1 MSEEKTTKKRRSKK
15 DVETVEFVETTAPS
29 VIEEEAIV
37 NTIEG
42 YDKVDDTPVAD
53 TADAVEVIEPA
64 VEDTELKKEDTVVE
78 ETKAD
83 EPTKEEKPKRT
94 RKSKKAES
102 EVTEDAG
109 QADTVAEDKPK
120 AKKSNGSDRSA
131 DAPIIIKKPIWLYK
145 ASIGS
150 QYIKPITGTYYRWR
164 DDVVTGRI
172 CITDSPENKGI
183 LCKVLGWINESDVK

>member
-1 MSEEKTTKKRRSKK
+1 MAEKKTRKRKNTA
-15 DVETVEFVETTAPS
+15 VETVETAAPS
-29 VIEEEAIV
+29 AVEEEAIAQ
-37 NTIEG
+37 TIED

-53 TADAVEVIEPA
+53 TVEVIEPA
-64 VEDTELKKEDTVVE
+64 VEDIELKKEDTVVE

-83 EPTKEEKPKRT
+83 EPIKEEKPKRT

-102 EVTEDAG
+102 EVTENAE

-131 DAPIIIKKPIWLYK
+131 DAPIIIEKPIWLYK
-145 ASIGS
+145 ASIGN

>member
-1 MSEEKTTKKRRSKK
+1 MSEEKKTRKRRSKK
-15 DVETVEFVETTAPS
+15 IVETVETVETVATPA
-29 VIEEEAIV
+29 VEEEAIV
-37 NTIEG
+37 NTIED
-42 YDKVDDTPVAD
+42 YDKVDDTPIAD

-64 VEDTELKKEDTVVE
+64 VEDIEIKKEDTVVE

-83 EPTKEEKPKRT
+83 EPIKEEKPKRT
-94 RKSKKAES
+94 RKPKKAES

-109 QADTVAEDKPK
+109 QTDTVTEDKPK
-120 AKKSNGSDRSA
+120 AKKSNGSDRFA
-131 DAPIIIKKPIWLYK
+131 DAPIIIEKPIWLYK
-145 ASIGS
+145 ASIGN
-150 QYIKPITGTYYRWR
+150 QYIRPITGTYYRWR

>member
-1 MSEEKTTKKRRSKK
+1 MAEKKTRKRKNTA
-15 DVETVEFVETTAPS
+15 VETVETVETAVTPT
-29 VIEEEAIV
+29 VEEEAIAQ
-37 NTIEG
+37 TIED

-53 TADAVEVIEPA
+53 TVEVIEPA
-64 VEDTELKKEDTVVE
+64 VDDVELKKEDTVVDEIKAE
-78 ETKAD
+78 ESVN
-83 EPTKEEKPKRT
+83 EEKPKRT

-102 EVTEDAG
+102 EKAENAG
-109 QADTVAEDKPK
+109 QADTIAEDKPK

-131 DAPIIIKKPIWLYK
+131 DAPIIIEKPIWLYK
-145 ASIGS
+145 ASIGN
-150 QYIKPITGTYYRWR
+150 QYIMPITGTYYRWR

>member
-1 MSEEKTTKKRRSKK
+1 MAEKKTRKRKNTA
-15 DVETVEFVETTAPS
+15 VETVETVETPIAAET
-29 VIEEEAIV
+29 IV
-37 NTIEG
+37 QTIED

-53 TADAVEVIEPA
+53 TVEVIEPA
-64 VEDTELKKEDTVVE
+64 VEDAELKKEDTVVE

-83 EPTKEEKPKRT
+83 EPIKEEKPKRT
-94 RKSKKAES
+94 RKPKKAES
-102 EVTEDAG
+102 AVTENAG
-109 QADTVAEDKPK
+109 QADTIAEDKPK

-131 DAPIIIKKPIWLYK
+131 DAPIIIEKPIWLYK
-145 ASIGS
+145 ASIGN

>member
-1 MSEEKTTKKRRSKK
+1 MAEKKTRKRKNTA
-15 DVETVEFVETTAPS
+15 VETVETVETVAPS
-29 VIEEEAIV
+29 AVEEEAIV
-37 NTIEG
+37 NTIED
-42 YDKVDDTPVAD
+42 YDKEDDTPIAD

-64 VEDTELKKEDTVVE
+64 VEDAELKKEDTVVE

-83 EPTKEEKPKRT
+83 EPIKEEKPKRT

-102 EVTEDAG
+102 EVTENAE

-120 AKKSNGSDRSA
+120 AKKSDRLSGSA

-145 ASIGS
+145 ASIGN
-150 QYIKPITGTYYRWR
+150 QYIKSITGTYYRWR

>member
-1 MSEEKTTKKRRSKK
+1 MAEKKTRKRKNTA
-15 DVETVEFVETTAPS
+15 VETVETVETAVTPT
-29 VIEEEAIV
+29 VEEEAIAQ
-37 NTIEG
+37 TIED

-53 TADAVEVIEPA
+53 TVEVIEPA
-64 VEDTELKKEDTVVE
+64 VDDVELKKEDNVVDEIKAE
-78 ETKAD
+78 ESVN
-83 EPTKEEKPKRT
+83 EEKPKRT

-102 EVTEDAG
+102 EKAENAG
-109 QADTVAEDKPK
+109 QADTIAEDKPK

-131 DAPIIIKKPIWLYK
+131 DAPIIIEKPIWLYK
-145 ASIGS
+145 ASIGN
-150 QYIKPITGTYYRWR
+150 QYIMPITGTYYRWR

>member
-1 MSEEKTTKKRRSKK
+1 MMSEKKTTKKRRSKK
-15 DVETVEFVETTAPS
+15 DVETVEFVETAAPS
-29 VIEEEAIV
+29 AVEKEAIV
-37 NTIEG
+37 NTIED

-53 TADAVEVIEPA
+53 TVEIIEPA
-64 VEDTELKKEDTVVE
+64 VEDAELKKEDTVVE
-78 ETKAD
+78 ETNAD
-83 EPTKEEKPKRT
+83 EPIKEEKPKRT
-94 RKSKKAES
+94 RKPKKAES
-102 EVTEDAG
+102 AVTENAG
-109 QADTVAEDKPK
+109 QADTIAEDKPK

-131 DAPIIIKKPIWLYK
+131 DAPIIIEKPIWLYK
-145 ASIGS
+145 ASIGN

>member
-1 MSEEKTTKKRRSKK
+1 MATEKKTRKRKSVNAEETVAV
-15 DVETVEFVETTAPS
+15 VETVETPIAAET
-29 VIEEEAIV
+29 IV
-37 NTIEG
+37 QTIED

-53 TADAVEVIEPA
+53 TVEVIEPA
-64 VEDTELKKEDTVVE
+64 VGDIELKKEDTVVDEIKAE
-78 ETKAD
+78 ESVN
-83 EPTKEEKPKRT
+83 EEKPKRT

-102 EVTEDAG
+102 EK
-109 QADTVAEDKPK
+109 AENAEQTDSVNDDKPK
-120 AKKSNGSDRSA
+120 AKKSDRLSGSA

-145 ASIGS
+145 ASIGN
-150 QYIKPITGTYYRWR
+150 QYIMPITGTYYRWR

>member
-15 DVETVEFVETTAPS
+15 DVETVEFVETAAPS
-29 VIEEEAIV
+29 AVEEEAIV
-37 NTIEG
+37 NTIED
-42 YDKVDDTPVAD
+42 YDKEDDTPIAD

-64 VEDTELKKEDTVVE
+64 VDDIELKKEDTAVDE
-78 ETKAD
+78 IKAK
-83 EPTKEEKPKRT
+83 ESINEEKPKRT

-102 EVTEDAG
+102 EK
-109 QADTVAEDKPK
+109 AENAEQTDSVSDDKPK
-120 AKKSNGSDRSA
+120 AKKSDRLSGSA

-145 ASIGS
+145 ASIGN

>member
-1 MSEEKTTKKRRSKK
+1 MAEKKTRKRKNTA
-15 DVETVEFVETTAPS
+15 VETVETVETAVTPT
-29 VIEEEAIV
+29 VEEEAIV
-37 NTIEG
+37 QTIED

-53 TADAVEVIEPA
+53 TVEVIEPA
-64 VEDTELKKEDTVVE
+64 VGDIELKKEDAVVDEIKAE
-78 ETKAD
+78 ESVN
-83 EPTKEEKPKRT
+83 EEKPKRT

-102 EVTEDAG
+102 EK
-109 QADTVAEDKPK
+109 AENAEQTDSVSDDKPK
-120 AKKSNGSDRSA
+120 AKKSDRLSGSA

-145 ASIGS
+145 ASIGN
-150 QYIKPITGTYYRWR
+150 QYIMPITGTYYRWR

>member
-1 MSEEKTTKKRRSKK
+1 MATEKKTRKRKNTAVEA
-15 DVETVEFVETTAPS
+15 VETVENAETPIAAET
-29 VIEEEAIV
+29 IV
-37 NTIEG
+37 QTIED

-53 TADAVEVIEPA
+53 TVEVIEPA
-64 VEDTELKKEDTVVE
+64 VEDIELKKEDIVVDEVKTE
-78 ETKAD
+78 EPA
-83 EPTKEEKPKRT
+83 KEEKTKRT

-102 EVTEDAG
+102 ENAENAE
-109 QADTVAEDKPK
+109 QADGIAEDKPK

-131 DAPIIIKKPIWLYK
+131 DAPIIIEKPIWLYK
-145 ASIGS
+145 ASIGN

>member
-15 DVETVEFVETTAPS
+15 DVETVEFVETAAPS
-29 VIEEEAIV
+29 AVEEEAIV
-37 NTIEG
+37 NTIED
-42 YDKVDDTPVAD
+42 YDKVDDTPIAD

-83 EPTKEEKPKRT
+83 EPIKEEKPKRT

-102 EVTEDAG
+102 AVTENAG

-120 AKKSNGSDRSA
+120 AKKSNGSDRPA
-131 DAPIIIKKPIWLYK
+131 DAPIIIEKPIWLYK
-145 ASIGS
+145 ASIGN